1 MASTQKTR
9 WNQNIGPAVSSLT
22 PASQPS
28 RVKITGKTVTLE
40 PLAPSHAIDLWP
52 EIQDEN
58 TGHIWTYMSD
68 GPYRSLEDFQKAVTT
83 KSESK
88 DLVFSAIVNIR
99 TQKPVGWAC
108 YMRIDPNN
116 RVVEVGNILF
126 SPSLQ
131 RTKAATE
138 AMYLMMKHAFEDLGY
153 RRYEWKCDNHNG
165 PSKRAALR
173 FGFTFEGV
181 FRQHMIYKGRSRD
194 TAWFSMVD
202 TDWPMIKSAF
212 EKWLDDSN
220 FDHDGKQLCRLEDLR
235 ETVPAQRG
243 PVTLDL

>member
-1 MASTQKTR
+1 
-9 WNQNIGPAVSSLT
+9 
-22 PASQPS
+22 
-28 RVKITGKTVTLE
+28 
-40 PLAPSHAIDLWP
+40 
-52 EIQDEN
+52 
-58 TGHIWTYMSD
+58 MSD
-68 GPYRSLEDFQKAVTT
+68 EPYRSLEDFQKAVTT
-83 KSESK
+83 KAESK
-88 DLVFSAIVNIR
+88 DLVFSAIINNHN
-99 TQKPVGWAC
+99 QKPVGWAC

-116 RVVEVGNILF
+116 RVIEVGNILF

-153 RRYEWKCDNHNG
+153 RRYEWKCDNLNG

-194 TAWFSMVD
+194 TAWFSIVD
-202 TDWPMIKSAF
+202 TEWPMVKKAF

-220 FDHDGKQLCRLEDLR
+220 FDDHGKQLRRLEALR
-235 ETVPAQRG
+235 ER
-243 PVTLDL
+243 